1 MHNDKVHTIQLFAID
16 KLKGV
21 NYNRGKVEFRELV
34 RRICWRFYDSTS
46 VHKFQQKILKGVEIC
61 MLAQWIG
68 DLIGQ
73 MHNHRVTKTQLAEE
87 AGVTRE
93 YASMVLNGHRCPNGA
108 ESTFTSAFQRIVNRK
123 EGEKCQNTKD

>member
-1 MHNDKVHTIQLFAID
+1 
-16 KLKGV
+16 
-21 NYNRGKVEFRELV
+21 
-34 RRICWRFYDSTS
+34 
-46 VHKFQQKILKGVEIC
+46 

-93 YASMVLNGHRCPNGA
+93 YASMVLNGHRCPSGA
-108 ESTFTSAFQRIVNRK
+108 EATFTSAFQRIVNRK
-123 EGEKCQNTKD
+123 EGEGWQSMKD